1 MGIKRIGEIMK
12 KIYHLFRRYLFS
24 CVLIFVGVLV
34 LILFVDLMKTE
45 EEQFQ
50 DYIEKTVFGIEKLS
64 DVSIKNKMNV
74 VRAFFVMEM
83 NCNTP
88 KLMHDIYNSSEQRK
102 IEIREE
108 LYELHK
114 SKFDNFKNL
123 GIRQYQL
130 HLKNA
135 ESFLR
140 VDNPK
145 NFGDDL
151 SNVRKTVVDAIESKT
166 LVTGLEEGLFSNG
179 YRYVFPIIFEDELV
193 GTIEYGYSLKSMLSP
208 VFEVYSL
215 SGLFLVNKEEVDKKT
230 FTNITG
236 NYITDI
242 RFEHWYLDKSLSNEN
257 IEERIYL
264 DKDEF
269 ENINRKVLVNIEHDL
284 FGIDGFVYEIFD
296 DNLVWAMPIEM
307 KDYSGNVIGYLIYYK
322 NDTVLNNIMK
332 QNDSEVAVNLTI
344 IIVFVLLLL
353 LIWKLYCRTRV
364 KAQHDGLTNLYNRH
378 YFYNYLIGK
387 VKVGTILMIDIDDFK
402 LINDQY
408 GHDCGDKVLTSLAI
422 AFKENIRSSDNVLRW
437 GGEEFLVLLKDT
449 PLEEGYK
456 KACHIRELVEKSLY
470 NDRRLTIS
478 IGVSRLLDDFE
489 SSIKEADKALYFV
502 KENGKNNV
510 KIFERSMNP

>member
-1 MGIKRIGEIMK
+1 MK
-12 KIYHLFRRYLFS
+12 KLYHLFKRYLFS
-24 CVLIFVGVLV
+24 SVLIVMGVLV
-34 LILFVDLMKTE
+34 LILFVDLIKTE

-50 DYIEKTVFGIEKLS
+50 DYIEKTVLGIEKLS
-64 DVSIKNKMNV
+64 DVSINNKMNV

-88 KLMHDIYNSSEQRK
+88 RLMHDIYSSSEGERS
-102 IEIREE
+102 EIREE
-108 LYELHK
+108 LYQLHK
-114 SKFDNFKNL
+114 PKFDNFKNL

-145 NFGDDL
+145 KFGDDL
-151 SNVRKTVVDAIESKT
+151 SSVRRTVVDAIESTT
-166 LVTGLEEGLFSNG
+166 LVTGLEEGRFSNG

-215 SGLFLVNKEEVDKKT
+215 SGLFLVNKEEVDNKT

-257 IEERIYL
+257 IEERVYL
-264 DKDEF
+264 DKNEF
-269 ENINRKVLVNIEHDL
+269 KKINEKVLVNIEHEL

-307 KDYSGNVIGYLIYYK
+307 KDYSGKVIGYLIYYK

-332 QNDSEVAVNLTI
+332 QNNSEVASNLAI
-344 IIVFVLLLL
+344 IIVSVLLLL

-378 YFYNYLIGK
+378 YFYNYLIEK

-402 LINDQY
+402 LINDHY
-408 GHDCGDKVLTSLAI
+408 GHDCGDKVLTALAI
-422 AFKENIRSSDNVLRW
+422 TFKENIRSSDNVLRW

-449 PLEEGYK
+449 PLDEGYK
-456 KACHIRELVEKSLY
+456 KACHLRKLVENSLY
-470 NDRRLTIS
+470 NDKKLTIS
-478 IGVSRLLDDFE
+478 IGVSQLKEDFE
-489 SSIKEADKALYFV
+489 SSLKQADQALYYV

-510 KIFERSMNP
+510 KTFERSMIP